1 MVVYRVPDL
10 ISIYIVM
17 TDVDVVAGHC
27 KLLLMMIPT
36 TMQQQQ
42 QQLLQDSNF
51 RAGSITQGINF
62 VPDF

>member
-1 MVVYRVPDL
+1 
-10 ISIYIVM
+10 M
-17 TDVDVVAGHC
+17 TDVHVVAGHC

-36 TMQQQQ
+36 TMQQQ

-62 VPDF
+62 VPHF

>member
-1 MVVYRVPDL
+1 
-10 ISIYIVM
+10 M
-17 TDVDVVAGHC
+17 TDVHVVAGHC
-27 KLLLMMIPT
+27 KLLLMMIST
-36 TMQQQQ
+36 TMQQQQQQQ

>member
-1 MVVYRVPDL
+1 
-10 ISIYIVM
+10 M
-17 TDVDVVAGHC
+17 TDVHVVPGHC
-27 KLLLMMIPT
+27 KLLLLMIST
-36 TMQQQQ
+36 TMQQQQQ

>member
-1 MVVYRVPDL
+1 
-10 ISIYIVM
+10 M
-17 TDVDVVAGHC
+17 TDVHVVAGHC

-36 TMQQQQ
+36 TMQQQQQ

>member
-1 MVVYRVPDL
+1 MTNVHVVP
-10 ISIYIVM
+10 
-17 TDVDVVAGHC
+17 GHC
-27 KLLLMMIPT
+27 KLLLMIVSR
-36 TMQQQQ
+36 TMQQQQQ